1 MWKNDTNTNNTY
13 LKKYLLSPRAISC
26 TEVCYIPFVSLFL
39 RISFTQLV
47 SSRIFSFF
55 SRFHIYSRCKYANES
70 KTSSSSIIKKK
81 KTSTRYQLHP
91 GRTSQTAYFISQVW
105 IACSISIFI
114 YCFTNKIANC
124 ACLLHLLQHLLYKC
138 ETSLWWCFFKKIVN
152 V

>member
-55 SRFHIYSRCKYANES
+55 SRFHIYLRCKYANES
-70 KTSSSSIIKKK
+70 KTSSSPIIKKK
-81 KTSTRYQLHP
+81 KQVQDTSYIQVEPHKLLTLFHKCESLVPSLSSFIALQ
-91 GRTSQTAYFISQVW
+91 TKSQTAH
-105 IACSISIFI
+105 A
-114 YCFTNKIANC
+114 CFTC
-124 ACLLHLLQHLLYKC
+124 CSTYF
-138 ETSLWWCFFKKIVN
+138 TSVKQAYDGAFSRK
-152 V
+152 